1 MRIQDLTPEQQA
13 ILNTDFGADTEKV
26 AAEQAKIAGEMYTKG
41 LEIALNIADAMD
53 KQAAEAEKIASE
65 SDELNSPEA
74 EKIAA
79 QMGAFIERGQYDGL
93 RKLGSERYG
102 NEWHYIVPFV
112 EEKVASAAA
121 KAGLDRF
128 RKFMAGGAQKAK
140 DFAGK
145 ASAKAQEYGGKA
157 KEKASQAGKAVKD
170 YHKGMADDARS
181 AATGRNSFMDNV
193 GVKGSLNAKQ
203 RAAAGGKALAKASPY
218 LAAGGAAG
226 YAATRKKDD

>member
-13 ILNTDFGADTEKV
+13 ILSTDFGAETEKV
-26 AAEQAKIAGEMYTKG
+26 AAEQAKVAGEMYNKG

-65 SDELNSPEA
+65 SDELNNPEA

-93 RKLGSERYG
+93 RKLGSDRHG
-102 NEWHYIVPFV
+102 NEWHYIAPFV

-145 ASAKAQEYGGKA
+145 AKD
-157 KEKASQAGKAVKD
+157 KASQAGKAVKD

-193 GVKGSLNAKQ
+193 GVKGNLNAKQ

-226 YAATRKKDD
+226 YAASRKKDD